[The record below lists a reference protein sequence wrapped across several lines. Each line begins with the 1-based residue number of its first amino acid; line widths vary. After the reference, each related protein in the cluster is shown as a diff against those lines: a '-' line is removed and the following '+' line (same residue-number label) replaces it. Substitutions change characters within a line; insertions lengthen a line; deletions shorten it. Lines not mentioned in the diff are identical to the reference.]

1 MNIGFLASH
10 NGSNMQAII
19 DAANSGELEAKPVAV
34 ISNNSSSGAMERAK
48 KEGIAGFHLSSK
60 THPDPADLDKAI
72 LDALGNSGVDLVI
85 LAGYMKKLGPLV
97 LTAYKNRILNVHP
110 ALLPKHGGVGMYGMN
125 VHNAVIAAGD
135 AESGATIHIV
145 DGEYDTGPVLSQAKV
160 PVEKDDTPETLAARV
175 LKKEHQLFS
184 ETIQKIV
191 IGEITLPDQ

>member
-160 PVEKDDTPETLAARV
+160 PVEKGDTPETLAARV